1 MIYQFSSASHRGA
14 NGSSEYTD
22 DGQRAGGWMTLD
34 FSALS
39 ALVAGLLP
47 VPFERLSSNK
57 EKREAKNKY
66 KNVRLKSS

>member
-1 MIYQFSSASHRGA
+1 
-14 NGSSEYTD
+14 
-22 DGQRAGGWMTLD
+22 MTLD

-47 VPFERLSSNK
+47 VPFERLSSHK